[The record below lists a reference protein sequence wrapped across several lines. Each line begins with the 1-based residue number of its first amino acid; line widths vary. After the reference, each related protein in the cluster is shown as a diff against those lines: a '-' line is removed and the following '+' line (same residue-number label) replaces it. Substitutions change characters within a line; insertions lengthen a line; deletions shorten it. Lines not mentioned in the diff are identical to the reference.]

1 MIKKLNFEKFLHIFD
16 IYKELKDEIYKDK
29 SIENL
34 SFDEHRK
41 KIIDKNFSWSLNVK
55 DTFKDFQ
62 VIQLISNDH
71 ILQKKWCLENKFSK
85 SLNIENILYEQIV
98 KENPDIIFFQ
108 NTHLLSKI
116 VNKIRYKF
124 FFYDEQLKI
133 TLDS

>member
-1 MIKKLNFEKFLHIFD
+1 MKKKFLHIFD

-71 ILQKKWCLENKFSK
+71 ILTKNG
-85 SLNIENILYEQIV
+85 V
-98 KENPDIIFFQ
+98 
-108 NTHLLSKI
+108 
-116 VNKIRYKF
+116 
-124 FFYDEQLKI
+124 LKI
-133 TLDS
+133 SFQSLLI